1 MVWYGLYP
9 YVLVDSRVLSL
20 IDFGAYELMLKNI
33 GYQRI
38 ETEWRIY
45 APVN

>member
-1 MVWYGLYP
+1 MGYIYTSWWIHG
-9 YVLVDSRVLSL
+9 VLLL

-33 GYQRI
+33 GYQLI